1 MDVSGVLCIDNH
13 QFSKEFKRNCIPDIF
28 QLQETYIRNIFKYVT
43 DDRKSCFYGTKL
55 KVRIPAS
62 VIYVG
67 KQAFPAEAVI
77 EGLNGLQKIEDGSYM
92 RMEKICRL
100 K

>member
-28 QLQETYIRNIFKYVT
+28 QLQEPYIRNIFKYVT
-43 DDRKSCFYGTKL
+43 ADRKSCFLWNKIK

-77 EGLNGLQKIEDGSYM
+77 EGLNGLQKSKMVLI
-92 RMEKICRL
+92 
-100 K
+100 